1 MTPPAIVVPSP
12 SRIPYP
18 GGCVT
23 EPAFYALDYL
33 LKWRAD
39 VTIAGTL
46 HKDTEVLPLLKAVLA
61 DPAHYGVTAADA
73 QAARTQFLQQAGQAL
88 EQEGGQQAWLERE
101 I

>member
-1 MTPPAIVVPSP
+1 MSTPVIQVPSP
-12 SRIPYP
+12 PRIPYP

-39 VTIAGTL
+39 VTVAGTL
-46 HKDTEVLPLLKAVLA
+46 HHDTEVLPLLKAVLA
-61 DPAHYGVTAADA
+61 DPASYAVTAADA
-73 QAARTQFLQQAGQAL
+73 QAAREQCLQQAGQAL
-88 EQEGGQQAWLERE
+88 EQEGGQRAWLERE